1 MIVFVHAPHL
11 FSLGITCFFFYMQ
24 GTTYYYHVITR
35 MIKGTRPTETDAD
48 GSVTMELA
56 SSDEVKV
63 RTTIAAEE

>member
-1 MIVFVHAPHL
+1 MLRIFFSWHHMVFFP
-11 FSLGITCFFFYMQ
+11 YMQ

-35 MIKGTRPTETDAD
+35 KTQWTRPTETDAD

>member
-1 MIVFVHAPHL
+1 MLRIFFLLASHD
-11 FSLGITCFFFYMQ
+11 FFFYMQ

-35 MIKGTRPTETDAD
+35 KTQGTRPTETDAD